1 MTLKEKI
8 TEIFNKHNLD
18 YDCDYNNNA
27 QQVIIT
33 ILDGDWKHDHLYLK
47 NIMEQNGFTIED
59 EYITSCDSDCY
70 DCKYVFQLN

>member
-8 TEIFNKHNLD
+8 TEIFYKHNLD

-47 NIMEQNGFTIED
+47 NIMEQNGCTIED
-59 EYITSCDSDCY
+59 EYITSSDRECY
-70 DCKYVFQLN
+70 DCEYVFQLN

>member
-18 YDCDYNNNA
+18 YDCYYNNNA

-59 EYITSCDSDCY
+59 EYITSSDGDCY
-70 DCKYVFQLN
+70 DCEYVFQLN

>member
-8 TEIFNKHNLD
+8 TEIFNKHNLY

-33 ILDGDWKHDHLYLK
+33 ILDGDWKYDHLYLK
-47 NIMEQNGFTIED
+47 NVMEQNGFTIED
-59 EYITSCDSDCY
+59 EYITSSDDDCY
-70 DCKYVFQLN
+70 DCEYVFQLN

>member
-59 EYITSCDSDCY
+59 EYITSSDGDCY
-70 DCKYVFQLN
+70 GCKYVFQLN